1 MVSSGGSVSPSMHY
15 GSISMPHVP
24 AKRSRPLR
32 PSLLLAAGATTITLL
47 ALIGTAAVVLRGDEL
62 SFGSGGVKELPS
74 TKVSTKAEA
83 HSAQHAALHAS
94 GHSTHHE
101 DAGKHDSQ
109 PAKHSSPSAKHA
121 SHPAKHESHPAKHES
136 HPAKHESH
144 PAKHDSHPAKHDSH
158 PAKAQESHASA
169 GHGTN
174 HSKSASTT
182 HLAQA
187 PSVEGSLRAE
197 LDREAEAR
205 RKGAMARARAMK
217 LKDLKEQGSLA
228 VAARSGAKE
237 GVNTLEHALQAQL
250 DGATKSARS
259 RLYKR
264 ALANGLNVDA
274 HRRET
279 HSALSQTTQHVS
291 VSKTEKIIRAETKL
305 MEKAN
310 AAARAAHHGHHAA
323 ALPRLKD
330 AHATKAPHQS
340 KDVVSSRLSAFKHQ
354 LKVEEAK
361 AAKRVA
367 AHTADLKVAE
377 EEGKY
382 NSNQKSSVAKMPTKA
397 ELFKAIRAKLDA
409 RASREQKKML
419 HSAQA

>member
-15 GSISMPHVP
+15 GSISMQHVP
-24 AKRSRPLR
+24 ARRSRPLR

-47 ALIGTAAVVLRGDEL
+47 ALIGTAAVVLRGGDL

-74 TKVSTKAEA
+74 TKVSSKAESHVDA
-83 HSAQHAALHAS
+83 TTKHAALHAS
-94 GHSTHHE
+94 SHSTHHE
-101 DAGKHDSQ
+101 HAGKHDSHPAKHTSQ
-109 PAKHSSPSAKHA
+109 PAKHT
-121 SHPAKHESHPAKHES
+121 SHPAKHESHSAKHTS
-136 HPAKHESH
+136 HPAKHSSH
-144 PAKHDSHPAKHDSH
+144 PAKTED
-158 PAKAQESHASA
+158 SHAST

-197 LDREAEAR
+197 LDRETEAR

-217 LKDLKEQGSLA
+217 LKSLKQQGSLA

-274 HRRET
+274 HQRQK
-279 HSALSQTTQHVS
+279 HSALSQTTQRVS

-310 AAARAAHHGHHAA
+310 AAARAAHHGHHVA
-323 ALPRLKD
+323 ALPHLKG

-340 KDVVSSRLSAFKHQ
+340 KDAVSSRLSAFKRQ
-354 LKVEEAK
+354 LKVEEAQ

-382 NSNQKSSVAKMPTKA
+382 DSNQKSAGGSKMPTKA

-409 RASREQKKML
+409 RATREQKKML